1 MAFMGGTLKP
11 GVDIVLDTVSLVDK
25 LKGADL
31 VITGEGGID
40 FQTIYDKAPIGVAKL
55 AKTLSIPTIALAGLL
70 GKDFH
75 VVHKD
80 GIESAFSIVNGPM
93 TLENASSNAHKLIVE
108 STEQVMRLLRVGTT
122 LNI

>member
-1 MAFMGGTLKP
+1 M
-11 GVDIVLDTVSLVDK
+11 
-25 LKGADL
+25 
-31 VITGEGGID
+31 
-40 FQTIYDKAPIGVAKL
+40 

-93 TLENASSNAHKLIVE
+93 TLENASSNAHELIVE